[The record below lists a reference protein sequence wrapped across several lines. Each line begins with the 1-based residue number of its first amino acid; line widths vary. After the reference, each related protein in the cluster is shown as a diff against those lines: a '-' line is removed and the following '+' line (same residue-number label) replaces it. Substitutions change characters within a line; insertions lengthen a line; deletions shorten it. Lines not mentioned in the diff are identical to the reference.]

1 VDIHHYYDC
10 FDLVLDSRSTG
21 PFARADDYDQI
32 YAASLECPWSGGEKR
47 FRGAYAYLGSD
58 NPAGDNASGCLC
70 HALGIGGSR
79 CGTEGV
85 SRVHTFIGAGAIGAG
100 ASADYFA
107 NRVIP
112 ATLFVCATESTH
124 HGSLSRFFPA
134 DMPAVH

>member
-1 VDIHHYYDC
+1 
-10 FDLVLDSRSTG
+10 LDSRSTG

-85 SRVHTFIGAGAIGAG
+85 SRVHTFIGPMLRAVGCCEQFSP
-100 ASADYFA
+100 ASVDRGHVSGKETAQ
-107 NRVIP
+107 
-112 ATLFVCATESTH
+112 
-124 HGSLSRFFPA
+124 
-134 DMPAVH
+134 